1 MDLRLVF
8 RISALV
14 VIISITL
21 RKFVLR
27 SLLSVSVSLFI
38 ICNRI
43 LNTFGCVFSI
53 SFSSSIVCG
62 CLMIVLV
69 SKSFWLKLTYFGGVL
84 IRRLTVWRFIYS
96 DILKRRSLMFKVFES
111 CIVIFV
117 FSISVGSVNRNELI
131 GLCSWFKFVR
141 VILMVLVSVLMVL
154 FWSKISIF
162 KRSSRFFR
170 VLRLFWEIFFFGM
183 RVIRVITDLIFVILT
198 VFLRLFIGIRRA
210 RAFVSSI
217 ILMVLFGRWRS
228 LMYFIVSF
236 IVVRI
241 VFAV

>member
-69 SKSFWLKLTYFGGVL
+69 SKSF
-84 IRRLTVWRFIYS
+84 
-96 DILKRRSLMFKVFES
+96 
-111 CIVIFV
+111 
-117 FSISVGSVNRNELI
+117 
-131 GLCSWFKFVR
+131 
-141 VILMVLVSVLMVL
+141 
-154 FWSKISIF
+154 
-162 KRSSRFFR
+162 
-170 VLRLFWEIFFFGM
+170 
-183 RVIRVITDLIFVILT
+183 
-198 VFLRLFIGIRRA
+198 
-210 RAFVSSI
+210 
-217 ILMVLFGRWRS
+217 
-228 LMYFIVSF
+228 
-236 IVVRI
+236 
-241 VFAV
+241 